1 MNKILSLMACALVGF
16 SASAEVTSLYVAGP
30 STTTVNGVTL
40 GDWDIVNTVEV
51 TLDRGK
57 FTLNC
62 ENMEVIA
69 ISDKRLSEAN
79 WDDWKTGLWT
89 PAAAITENDLGK
101 PVALAGPGKANFQ
114 VPWKGDWKIEIAQ
127 DLSTVTVTT
136 TTPKPEATYHLVGN
150 FSWSPIDTYK
160 FEKETDTVY
169 WLDITEAIGL
179 THYINILRIS
189 SWNEWWAPAMAPI
202 VANET
207 AAEWRWKTNQLN
219 DDAYAIPDGSTY
231 TGTIRLETPAEVT
244 SGCTVQVT
252 FYPTFREHTSG
263 VADALVEEQNA
274 PAEYFNLQGVKI
286 SAPQNG
292 QLYIVRRGASVSKE
306 IAK

>member
-16 SASAEVTSLYVAGP
+16 SASAAVTSLYVAGP
-30 STTTVNGVTL
+30 STTTVNGVAL

-62 ENMEVIA
+62 ENMDLIA
-69 ISDKRLSEAN
+69 ISDKKISEVSWGN
-79 WDDWKTGLWT
+79 WMTGLWA

-101 PVALAGPGKANFQ
+101 PVALAGPGSANFQ
-114 VPWKGDWKIEIAQ
+114 VPWKGNWKIEIAQ

-136 TTPKPEATYHLVGN
+136 TTPKPDATYHLVGG

-169 WLDITEAIGL
+169 WLDITEVL
-179 THYINILRIS
+179 PSTKYLNILRNS
-189 SWNEWWAPAMAPI
+189 SWNEWWAPAVAPI
-202 VANET
+202 VAGET
-207 AAEWRWKTNQLN
+207 ATEWKWQTNHSGDVQ
-219 DDAYAIPDGSTY
+219 AVPDGSTY
-231 TGTIRLETPAEVT
+231 TGTIRLETPAEIT
-244 SGCTVQVT
+244 SGCSVQVT
-252 FYPTFREHTSG
+252 FYPTIREHASG

-292 QLYIVRRGASVSKE
+292 QLYIVRRGANVCKE
-306 IAK
+306 IVK

>member
-30 STTTVNGVTL
+30 STTTVNGVAL

-51 TLDRGK
+51 TLNRGK

-62 ENMEVIA
+62 ENMESIA
-69 ISDKRLSEAN
+69 ISDKKLSEVSWGN
-79 WDDWKTGLWT
+79 WKTGLWA
-89 PAAAITENDLGK
+89 PVAITENDLGK
-101 PVALAGPGKANFQ
+101 PVALVGPGDANFQ
-114 VPWKGDWKIEIAQ
+114 VPWKGNWKLEIAQ

-150 FSWSPIDTYK
+150 FSWSPIDAYK

-169 WLDITEAIGL
+169 WLDITEAIGS
-179 THYINILRIS
+179 THYLNILRNS
-189 SWNEWWAPAMAPI
+189 SWNEWWSPAMAPI

-231 TGTIRLETPAEVT
+231 TGTIRLETPAQIIP
-244 SGCTVQVT
+244 GCTVQVT
-252 FYPTFREHTSG
+252 FYPTLRKHTSG

>member
-40 GDWDIVNTVEV
+40 GDWDIVNTVKV
-51 TLDRGK
+51 TVNRGK

-62 ENMEVIA
+62 ENMDLIA
-69 ISDKRLSEAN
+69 ISDKKLSVVS
-79 WDDWKTGLWT
+79 WGDWMTGLWA
-89 PAAAITENDLGK
+89 PAASITENDLGK
-101 PVALAGPGKANFQ
+101 PVALAGPGNANFQ

-127 DLSTVTVTT
+127 DLSTVTVTS
-136 TTPKPEATYHLVGN
+136 TTPKPDATYHLVGG

-169 WLDITEAIGL
+169 WLDITEAIGS
-179 THYINILRIS
+179 THYLNILRNS

-252 FYPTFREHTSG
+252 FYPTIREHQSG

-286 SAPQNG
+286 TAPQNG